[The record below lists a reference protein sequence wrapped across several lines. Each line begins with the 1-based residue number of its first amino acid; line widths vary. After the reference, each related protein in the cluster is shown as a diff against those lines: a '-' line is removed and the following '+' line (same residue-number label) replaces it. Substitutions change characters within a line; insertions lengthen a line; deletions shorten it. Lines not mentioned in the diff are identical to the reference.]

1 MPKNTNSPTQAPT
14 PNFDT
19 VDGRYLNRTNRTV
32 HFATKVTPEFNRNIR
47 RLAHEQQCMMTE
59 VLEKFMSAY
68 FELEEIKKEQ
78 SQASKIVKAK
88 TTKSLIN
95 KKSKKTI
102 KKETK
107 PKTNLEHYDQ
117 SKSDK

>member
-68 FELEEIKKEQ
+68 FELAELKKAKEAEETKAKK
-78 SQASKIVKAK
+78 SVKAK
-88 TTKSLIN
+88 
-95 KKSKKTI
+95 KKG
-102 KKETK
+102 
-107 PKTNLEHYDQ
+107 
-117 SKSDK
+117 